1 LSGGVSFGPGKFGN
15 AATFGGVDNPGH
27 IRIPNSSALQFTTG
41 ATYSVWVRVDSLRGL
56 TGNYEI
62 DPTGNAYSDTIWAK
76 SHDVD
81 GAAMMVKYDASDRG
95 FAWLGSYQPWVAQQP
110 RLWTPTKRA
119 GDWMHVVVTLS
130 STAGSK
136 IYIDGLLYSQGSAP
150 VSFATMNAEDLYL
163 GKFSDAWY
171 PLHGALDEL
180 RIYNRVLSEAEIG
193 QLAGTFSQSISF
205 GTVTNLYPG
214 ATTSLNVTASSG
226 LPVSLSSLTPTVCT
240 LSGTT
245 LTTLTAGT
253 CTISATQAGNQR
265 YDAAADTLSL
275 PVGQL
280 GQYIL
285 SGTVPRLHKG
295 GTAQLN
301 ATGGNSGNPVT
312 YRSATMDICTVSG
325 TNGSTV
331 AGVKEGACV
340 ILANQAGNASYRAAN
355 QSTLTLDVMVPAVPT
370 APQLVRLVAGND
382 SIRAV
387 FNPPTSDGGYAI
399 SSYTLT
405 CSGNGVIRTATGSGS
420 PLTVTGLTYGQTY
433 ACSLV
438 AANTMGNSASSVP
451 VNQVVK
457 RSVSIA
463 PILNILL
470 D

>member
-1 LSGGVSFGPGKFGN
+1 
-15 AATFGGVDNPGH
+15 
-27 IRIPNSSALQFTTG
+27 
-41 ATYSVWVRVDSLRGL
+41 
-56 TGNYEI
+56 
-62 DPTGNAYSDTIWAK
+62 
-76 SHDVD
+76 
-81 GAAMMVKYDASDRG
+81 
-95 FAWLGSYQPWVAQQP
+95 
-110 RLWTPTKRA
+110 
-119 GDWMHVVVTLS
+119 
-130 STAGSK
+130 
-136 IYIDGLLYSQGSAP
+136 
-150 VSFATMNAEDLYL
+150 
-163 GKFSDAWY
+163 
-171 PLHGALDEL
+171 
-180 RIYNRVLSEAEIG
+180 
-193 QLAGTFSQSISF
+193 
-205 GTVTNLYPG
+205 
-214 ATTSLNVTASSG
+214 
-226 LPVSLSSLTPTVCT
+226 
-240 LSGTT
+240 
-245 LTTLTAGT
+245 
-253 CTISATQAGNQR
+253 
-265 YDAAADTLSL
+265 
-275 PVGQL
+275 
-280 GQYIL
+280 
-285 SGTVPRLHKG
+285 
-295 GTAQLN
+295 
-301 ATGGNSGNPVT
+301 
-312 YRSATMDICTVSG
+312 MDICTVSG